1 MAPSEK
7 RQSSINNKSII
18 CLFGVVFL
26 FLPWHFALMCKYV
39 LTSMRQHEWPI
50 RMLAI
55 LFVLVSC

>member
-7 RQSSINNKSII
+7 RQCSINNKSII
-18 CLFGVVFL
+18 VCLV
-26 FLPWHFALMCKYV
+26 CKYV

>member
-7 RQSSINNKSII
+7 RQCSINNKS
-18 CLFGVVFL
+18 GVVFL
-26 FLPWHFALMCKYV
+26 FLPWHFVLMCKYV